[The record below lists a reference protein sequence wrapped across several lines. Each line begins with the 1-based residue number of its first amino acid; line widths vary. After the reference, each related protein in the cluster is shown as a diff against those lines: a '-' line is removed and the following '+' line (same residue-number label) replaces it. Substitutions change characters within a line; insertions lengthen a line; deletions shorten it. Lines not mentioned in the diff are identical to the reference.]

1 MKYKPSNTELSELDS
16 YSTKER
22 LHYFLTRAV
31 ESEEVWG
38 LSNQSGWVM
47 READEQTI
55 LPVWPYQ
62 GLAENCAE
70 NEWQNY
76 VPGAVS
82 LEHFVYKLLPVMIAQ
97 EIKVE
102 ILPTTN
108 QPGNLLDA
116 RELSSLLEGMLE
128 SGEYYMEG

>member
-1 MKYKPSNTELSELDS
+1 MKYHPSNNELAEIES
-16 YSTKER
+16 YSAKER
-22 LHYFLTRAV
+22 LHYFLTRAI

-47 READEQTI
+47 KEQNERTI

-62 GLAENCAE
+62 VMAAKCAE
-70 NEWQNY
+70 NEWQDY

-82 LEHFVYKLLPVMIAQ
+82 LEHFVYKLLPTMISQ
-97 EIKVE
+97 DIKVE
-102 ILPTTN
+102 ILPTKN
-108 QPGNLLDA
+108 HPGTLLNA
-116 RELSSLLEGMLE
+116 GELSSLFEGMLE

>member
-1 MKYKPSNTELSELDS
+1 MKYKPSISELSEVVNYD
-16 YSTKER
+16 TKER

-47 READEQTI
+47 RDHNNQTI

-62 GLAENCAE
+62 IFAAKCAT
-70 NEWQNY
+70 NEWQDY
-76 VPGAVS
+76 KPGAVS

-102 ILPTTN
+102 ILPTTD
-108 QPGNLLDA
+108 QPGELLDA
-116 RELSSLLEGMLE
+116 RELSSLFEGMLE